1 MRGAASVPAMGTRA
15 HRSAGLTRILPVL
28 IFAVWIATPAGA
40 TDNRRLE
47 ALGAA
52 PMETHRASRSSPRDV
67 ALRRALQGAVWRVAV
82 EQLDTAGATT
92 KDATLAAALG
102 KDPLVYAT
110 RFRVIEDRGER
121 PALFSDDPKVEN
133 EYVVL
138 AEVYVDVD
146 RVRER
151 LVSTGLMRLPSGE
164 AADVRTRVTLVD
176 VRSWAEI
183 QAVRTLLGEI
193 GARSAIPVDLERG
206 RAVLAVESSLS
217 PAALV
222 RALIAAAPPELR
234 LEPLKGGP
242 DGLELRARFLE
253 TSGPNQP
260 ARASP
265 FDTSEPEGY

>member
-1 MRGAASVPAMGTRA
+1 MRRRARVLAIRTPAHG
-15 HRSAGLTRILPVL
+15 SAGLTPVL
-28 IFAVWIATPAGA
+28 AVVIFAVWVATPAGA

-82 EQLDTAGATT
+82 EQLDAAGATT
-92 KDATLAAALG
+92 EDATLSAALG

-110 RFRVIEDRGER
+110 RFRVLEDRGER
-121 PALFSDDPKVEN
+121 PALFSDDPRVEN

-151 LVSTGLMRLPSGE
+151 LSSAGLMRLPSGE
-164 AADVRTRVTLVD
+164 TADIRTRVTLVD
-176 VRSWAEI
+176 VQSWAEI

-193 GARSAIPVDLERG
+193 GAQSAIPVDLERG
-206 RAVLAVESSLS
+206 RTALAVESKLS

-242 DGLELRARFLE
+242 DGLELRARFLD
-253 TSGPNQP
+253 SAAPNQP

-265 FDTSEPEGY
+265 FDTSGPEGY